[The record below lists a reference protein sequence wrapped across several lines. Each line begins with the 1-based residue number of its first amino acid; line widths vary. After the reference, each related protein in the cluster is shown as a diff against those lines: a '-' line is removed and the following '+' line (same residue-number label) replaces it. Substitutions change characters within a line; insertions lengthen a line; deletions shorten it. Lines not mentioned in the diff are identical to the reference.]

1 LVALAPNQIPEILAI
16 FPDKRYLSRIA
27 LRHPL
32 QLYFPRG
39 PTNSSPS
46 LAIVSLSQGPLRAR
60 RSVWGHQ
67 VVIGDN
73 HAVNKNRYM
82 SQPANQKEVQIQAAK
97 RRTFAII
104 SHPDAGKTTLTEK
117 LLLYSGMIHTA
128 GMVRARKGGKA
139 TSSDWMALEQERGIS
154 ISASAMQFAYKDAI
168 INVLDTPGHQDFSE
182 DTYRT
187 LTAADSA
194 VMVLDASKGV
204 EAQTRK
210 LFAVCKMQHTPI
222 LTFINKM
229 DLPSKDP
236 LELLQ
241 EVEDVLGILA
251 SPINWPIGSGSSF
264 KGVVHVA
271 TREVTLFTRSEFGGS
286 AKAIFDTMNL
296 DQAVATGR
304 ISDEQFQQLSD
315 ELELL
320 ATAGNQFSE
329 DKFLRGEITPV
340 FFGSALTNFG
350 IEPFFDAFTSLAPPP
365 HPYQADAPNGD
376 TLEINPGSEP
386 FSAYVFKI
394 QANMNPRHRDSM
406 AYMRVC
412 SGRFERDMVVKHHRS
427 GKELRLSRSYSM
439 VAQDRNTVDEAYPG
453 DIIGV
458 INPGAFA
465 IGDTV
470 SLRGG
475 FNYKPMPQFPP
486 EIVAQIR
493 PTDVMRHKAFDK
505 GILQLAYEGAVQ
517 ILRSYKNPKDPP
529 LVAAVG
535 RLQFE
540 VLQYRLQDEY
550 GVKTAIDFL
559 PYRHSV
565 YVLGDIATLT
575 LPMGSF
581 IAVDARDR
589 HVILLSAEWEKKYVR
604 EKNPNHEFK
613 DFVQ

>member
-1 LVALAPNQIPEILAI
+1 MGGVVE
-16 FPDKRYLSRIA
+16 R
-27 LRHPL
+27 
-32 QLYFPRG
+32 
-39 PTNSSPS
+39 
-46 LAIVSLSQGPLRAR
+46 RACMTD
-60 RSVWGHQ
+60 
-67 VVIGDN
+67 VIGE
-73 HAVNKNRYM
+73 
-82 SQPANQKEVQIQAAK
+82 KELAAQTAK

-117 LLLYSGMIHTA
+117 LLLYSGQIGVA
-128 GMVRARKGGKA
+128 GMVRARKGGRA
-139 TSSDWMALEQERGIS
+139 TSSDWMKLEQERGIS
-154 ISASAMQFAYKDAI
+154 VSASAMQFPYKDSI

-194 VMVLDASKGV
+194 VMVLDAGKGV

-210 LFAVCKMQHTPI
+210 LFAVCRMQRTPI

-229 DLPSKDP
+229 DLHGKDP

-251 SPINWPIGSGSSF
+251 APINWPIGHGSNF
-264 KGVVHVA
+264 KGVVYLD
-271 TREVTLFTRSEFGGS
+271 TREVMLFERSEIGGAGRAAS
-286 AKAIFDTMNL
+286 VTVTL
-296 DQAVATGR
+296 DEARSRGA
-304 ISDEQFQQLSD
+304 ISDEEYAQLEG

-320 ATAGNQFSE
+320 AAAGNPFSHE
-329 DKFLRGEITPV
+329 KFLQGEITPV

-350 IEPFFDAFTSLAPPP
+350 VEPFFDSFAKLAPPP
-365 HPYQADAPNGD
+365 HAYLADAPNGD
-376 TLEINPGSEP
+376 SIEVDPIKKG

-394 QANMNPRHRDSM
+394 QANMNPKHRDSM

-412 SGRFERDMVVKHHRS
+412 SGHFERDMVVKHHRS
-427 GKELRLSRSYSM
+427 GKEIRLSRSYSL
-439 VAQDRNTVDEAYPG
+439 VAKDRNTVDEGYPG

-458 INPGAFA
+458 INPGVFA

-470 SLRGG
+470 SLEGG

-486 EIVAQIR
+486 EIVAQVR
-493 PTDVMRHKAFDK
+493 PTDVLKHKQFEK
-505 GILQLAYEGAVQ
+505 GIDQLAHEGAVQ

-535 RLQFE
+535 KLQFE
-540 VLQYRLQDEY
+540 VLQFRLKEEY
-550 GVKTAIDFL
+550 GVTSAIDYL

-565 YVLGDIATLT
+565 YVIGDVKGLT

-581 IAVDARDR
+581 LALDVRDR
-589 HVILLSAEWEKKYVR
+589 NVLLLSAEWEKKYVR
-604 EKNPNHEFK
+604 EKNPDHQFP
-613 DFVQ
+613 DFVR